1 MIDEVIRTYAAFL
14 ADPVTGVNALCATV
28 PRDVAEAAPPA
39 VTIVDETVAAWVA
52 REMIPAEK
60 LTTACTILLSHGVF
74 ANGDD
79 ARSSLF
85 IERSRPSPHV
95 PLLFRIVRKGI
106 DTKAVLHQ
114 SRQILRCVK
123 RAIAVHYDSP
133 TTSRTP
139 ALHQVNID
147 PPGELVE
154 PGPYVQPDG
163 DLVVLPLLIA
173 IPALDTWALNIT
185 N

>member
-14 ADPVTGVNALCATV
+14 ADPVTGVNALRASV
-28 PRDVAEAAPPA
+28 PREVAEAAPPA
-39 VTIVDETVAAWVA
+39 VTIVDEKIVAWAA
-52 REMIPAEK
+52 RELIPAEK
-60 LTTACTILLSHGVF
+60 LTTDCTLILSHGVF
-74 ANGDD
+74 GNGDD

-95 PLLFRIVRKGI
+95 PLLLRIARKGV
-106 DTKAVLHQ
+106 DTKSVLHQ

-123 RAIAVHYDSP
+123 RAIAVHYDRP
-133 TTSRTP
+133 ATSRTP

-173 IPALDTWALNIT
+173 VPALDTWALNIT